1 MQLFYTP
8 AALKDLQTVP
18 KRDRVIIADKLDL
31 YVEHNDPLVFAKPLT
46 GHHGFFRYRIAYWRV
61 IVQPRGDCLIV
72 HVIDRRSRVYRS
84 L

>member
-8 AALKDLQTVP
+8 SALKGLASVP
-18 KRDRVIIADKLDL
+18 KRDRAIIADKLDL
-31 YVEHNDPLVFAKPLT
+31 YVEHTDPLVFAQPLA

-61 IVQPRGDCLIV
+61 IVEPRDDCLIV
-72 HVIDRRSRVYRS
+72 HVVDCRNRVDRS